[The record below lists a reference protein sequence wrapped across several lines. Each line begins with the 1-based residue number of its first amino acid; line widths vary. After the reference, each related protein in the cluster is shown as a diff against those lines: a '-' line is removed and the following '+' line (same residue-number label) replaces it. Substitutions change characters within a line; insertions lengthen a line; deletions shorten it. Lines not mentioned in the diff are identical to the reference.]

1 VSTDDLFDA
10 LSSLSSDRR
19 LPKEIDAILDP
30 FLNKTYALS
39 LIFTS
44 ASRTFANPSDPTYE
58 GGQTILGRLVEGETE
73 VTLLLH
79 PDQGETV
86 AALQPG
92 DTYETTATLL
102 AFDNLYHRPVF
113 GQPVSAS
120 PEESPAGEQPPPE
133 QTKKPVPASTP
144 GKSSNDPKAV
154 TPRNSGK
161 PSSPPSKPGKK
172 RWRIPRKIR
181 STKASRRVAAH
192 IFKINRKLTMEE
204 DDFSSLVFATGLGIV
219 IVSVIVG
226 LLFANDQIFAGCAM
240 LVVIGTL
247 FAIQLKKFTDDS

>member
-1 VSTDDLFDA
+1 MSTDDLFDA
-10 LSSLSSDRR
+10 LSSLASERR

-30 FLNKTYALS
+30 FRDKTYALS
-39 LIFTS
+39 LIFAS
-44 ASRTFANPSDPTYE
+44 ASRTFANPYDPTYE

-79 PDQGETV
+79 PDQGETI
-86 AALQPG
+86 AALPPG

-102 AFDNLYHRPVF
+102 AFD
-113 GQPVSAS
+113 
-120 PEESPAGEQPPPE
+120 
-133 QTKKPVPASTP
+133 
-144 GKSSNDPKAV
+144 PKAV

-161 PSSPPSKPGKK
+161 PSSSPSKPGKK

-192 IFKINRKLTMEE
+192 IFKINRKLAMEE
-204 DDFSSLVFATGLGIV
+204 DDFSSLVFVTGFGIF